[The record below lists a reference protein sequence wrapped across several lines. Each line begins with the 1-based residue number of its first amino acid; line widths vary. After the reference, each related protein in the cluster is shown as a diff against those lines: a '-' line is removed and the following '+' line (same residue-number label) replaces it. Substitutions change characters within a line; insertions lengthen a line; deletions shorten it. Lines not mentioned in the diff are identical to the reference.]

1 MKHFIVSLVL
11 LGSLGVYAAESTAK
25 QQPTTQSNSD
35 KKQNAKDLGF
45 KATFPKPFYKTSYF
59 GPVLTG
65 VTIIGAGAFTYF
77 TAGAGAPVAATG
89 VSAIASWTAGGGA
102 GSYMAGLSTIG
113 GWFGG
118 NAVLGSAILNGI
130 SIGVTGGGAS
140 FAALPAVGKAGV
152 LASVSASALDGVA
165 VLQNPET
172 KNLSYRVRLTIPSK
186 MGSEEVRAFTKELE
200 DVEKSLMDSDI
211 MEDQTKYQAALKKRE
226 AILNFAVR
234 RGQTAAKKGASNPD
248 LIVLA
253 VLAKAAGKSDLFRQL
268 VYKVTVGKEQ
278 DSGYIDYLKAV
289 DSVERGD
296 MVATKNLLRKSWRLN
311 PYAIEQP
318 LLLINVLSREGFVAR
333 EEEIRGVA
341 EQARQDFNSNKYE
354 PGYSMVS
361 VDFRMGTLYLNAKD
375 YVKAYEYYEKAYKE
389 LALLQ
394 KLVGDQS
401 MKKTIR
407 VGMANALHGQGKKDE
422 AGALLDKVLSDCKTD
437 AERAQYMSQYAG
449 TA

>member
-1 MKHFIVSLVL
+1 MKKFIFSLVL
-11 LGSLGVYAAESTAK
+11 LGSFGAYAAEPTVN
-25 QQPTTQSNSD
+25 QQPTNQRNDD

-45 KATFPKPFYKTSYF
+45 KETFPKPFYKTSYF

-102 GSYMAGLSTIG
+102 GSYMAGLSAIG

-165 VLQNPET
+165 VFQNPET
-172 KNLSYRVRLTIPSK
+172 KNLTYRVRLTIPSK
-186 MGSEEVRAFTKELE
+186 MGSEEVRALTKELLK
-200 DVEKSLMDSDI
+200 VEKSLMDPDVRN
-211 MEDQTKYQAALKKRE
+211 DQNVYQAALKQRE
-226 AILNFAVR
+226 TILNNAIR
-234 RGQTAAKKGASNPD
+234 RAQAAAKKGASNPD

-253 VLAKAAGKSDLFRQL
+253 VLAKTAGKSDLFRQL
-268 VYKVTVGKEQ
+268 VYKVTVGKKQ

-289 DSVERGD
+289 DSVEHGD
-296 MVATKNLLRKSWRLN
+296 SISTKNLLRKSWRLN

-318 LLLINVLSREGFVAR
+318 LLLISVLSREGFLAH

-341 EQARQDFNSNKYE
+341 EQARNDFNSNKYE
-354 PGYSMVS
+354 PGYSVVS

-375 YVKAYEYYEKAYKE
+375 YVKSYEYYEKAYKE
-389 LALLQ
+389 LALIQ

-407 VGMANALHGQGKKDE
+407 VGMANALLGQGKKDE
-422 AGALLDKVLSDCKTD
+422 AGALFDKVLSDCKTD
-437 AERAQYMSQYAG
+437 AERSQYTSQYAG
-449 TA
+449 AA